1 MLLLCHTA
9 VIEGVSPVSFR
20 FRRGFSRILSSYGAV
35 SLAFFLG
42 LGLVADGYFPDV
54 PEWHLFR
61 TLLELVFVVASVAVL
76 RHLIN
81 RRYHRLR
88 RVNEGLEARLVR
100 QTEAL
105 RAELEQRTRTEA
117 MLRQSEQRFRDLA
130 ESASQWLWESGPD
143 QRLRTVSRRF
153 DDATGLDGGV
163 LLEAGPEALDLG
175 GEAEGGT
182 LRTLLDRQQ
191 PFQDVPVRFAH
202 QGERRQFLLS
212 GRPLFDAAGHFAGYR
227 GTGEDVTERHL
238 RERAAEQLRHRHEL
252 ILNGLGEGVF
262 GLDGEGRFTF
272 LNPAALQLLGWSGA
286 ELAEKF
292 AAIILAPDPA
302 DGFSEAAGQ
311 AGGPRHNVRFRR
323 KDGSWL
329 PVDYVWT
336 AILEN
341 GEVNGAVVAF
351 RDITAQLQA
360 ERELIAAKERA
371 EEATRAKSAFLA
383 HISHQLRTPLNSIVG
398 FADVMKNE
406 YFGPIG
412 NDRYKGYVDDI
423 GLSAAHLSE
432 VIEDLVD
439 LARIEAGK
447 LVLHEQ
453 QADIAAL
460 VEDALA
466 MVRPLAGQGGCSLLN
481 NVPGNLPPVLL
492 DPLRF
497 KQVLL
502 NLLSNAVKFTPEG
515 GRVAVMAEM
524 EPDGGLLLQVSDTG
538 IGIGEEDLE
547 KVTQMFVR
555 GDDSLSNKPGAGLG
569 LPLAKQLMELHGGGL
584 TLASQPQHGTVASL
598 RLPPG
603 RIASPVGE

>member
-1 MLLLCHTA
+1 M
-9 VIEGVSPVSFR
+9 SFR
-20 FRRGFSRILSSYGAV
+20 FRRGFSRILTTYGAI
-35 SLAFFLG
+35 SLGFFLG
-42 LGLVADGYFPDV
+42 LGLLAESLLPNV
-54 PEWHLFR
+54 PEWHYLR
-61 TLLELVFVVASVAVL
+61 ILLELVYVVASVAML
-76 RHLIN
+76 RHLTD
-81 RRYHRLR
+81 RHYHHLR
-88 RVNEGLEARLVR
+88 RVNESLEARLVR
-100 QTEAL
+100 QNQEL
-105 RAELEQRTRTEA
+105 RSELEQRTRTEG

-130 ESASQWLWESGPD
+130 ESASQWLWESGAD
-143 QRLRTVSRRF
+143 QHFRTLSRRF
-153 DDATGLDGGV
+153 DEATGISAAV
-163 LLEAGPEALDLG
+163 LLEAGPHALSVSAEAG
-175 GEAEGGT
+175 GGT
-182 LRTLLDRQQ
+182 VLALLERQQ
-191 PFQDVPVRFAH
+191 PFQDVAVLFVH

-212 GRPLFDAAGHFAGYR
+212 GRPLFDAAGQFCGYR
-227 GTGEDVTERHL
+227 GTGEDVTERHQ
-238 RERAAEQLRHRHEL
+238 REQAAAQLRHRHAL
-252 ILNGLGEGVF
+252 ILNTLGEGVF

-272 LNPAALQLLGWSGA
+272 LNPTALQLLGWSGA

-292 AAIILAPDPA
+292 AATILAPDPA
-302 DGFSEAAGQ
+302 DAFAEAPERAE
-311 AGGPRHNVRFRR
+311 GPRHNVRFRR

-336 AILEN
+336 AIREN
-341 GEVNGAVVAF
+341 GVVNGAVVAF
-351 RDITAQLQA
+351 RDITAQLQT

-371 EEATRAKSAFLA
+371 EDATRAKSAFLA

-412 NDRYKGYVDDI
+412 NERYKGYVDDI

-447 LVLHEQ
+447 LALHEQ

-466 MVRPLAGQGGCSLLN
+466 MVRPLAAENGCSLLN

-497 KQVLL
+497 RQVLL
-502 NLLSNAVKFTPEG
+502 NLLSNAVKFTPDG

-547 KVTQMFVR
+547 KVTRMFVR

-603 RIASPVGE
+603 RIASPVAE